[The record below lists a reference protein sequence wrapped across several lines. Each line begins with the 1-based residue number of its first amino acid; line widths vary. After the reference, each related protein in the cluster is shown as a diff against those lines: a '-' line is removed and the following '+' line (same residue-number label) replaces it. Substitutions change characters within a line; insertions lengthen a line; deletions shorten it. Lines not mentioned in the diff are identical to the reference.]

1 MLPIPIVA
9 TLGAIGTGIGTS
21 ASDYYAP
28 FLTFASVMMPV
39 KKGNE
44 DETGN
49 DATALNDADRAGR
62 SVASAEFIV
71 DEGGRQDTEGND
83 KADHSATAPGILG
96 SGPGASEEEA
106 SQRRDSS
113 C

>member
-1 MLPIPIVA
+1 MLPILIVA
-9 TLGAIGTGIGTS
+9 TLGAIGAGIGTS
-21 ASDYYAP
+21 ACGYYAP
-28 FLTFASVMMPV
+28 FMIFASVTMPV

-49 DATALNDADRAGR
+49 DATALNDADMAGR
-62 SVASAEFIV
+62 SVASTELIV
-71 DEGGRQDTEGND
+71 DEGGCQDTDGND
-83 KADHSATAPGILG
+83 KADHSATALGILG
-96 SGPGASEEEA
+96 SGPGANEEKS